1 LQQNYFLLDT
11 NKQQSTNLNKY
22 ISSSGMCSRRE
33 AEKYIKEGRVTI
45 NGKPTQLGN
54 RVGKKDMVRL
64 DGRDVIPKDVTVYI
78 ALNKPVGIVSTTDDR
93 EPDNIVKHINYPE
106 RLFPIG
112 RLDKPSEGLIFLT
125 NDGDIVNK
133 ILRAGNNHEKEYFV
147 SVDKVITD
155 DFLQKMGNGIPILGT
170 VTQKCLVEK
179 VSAKIFKIIL
189 TQGLNRQIRRMC
201 EYLDYEVIKLKRTRI
216 MNVDL
221 GYLQTG
227 DWRELTEEEMKEINT
242 MISSSSKTEEAS
254 SIKEPPKKK
263 VSRKKLAPTK
273 NDFNKKSASFR
284 KSSPKSKRNA
294 AGSSSKKKRW

>member
-1 LQQNYFLLDT
+1 LDNT
-11 NKQQSTNLNKY
+11 NQQSTNINKY
-22 ISSSGMCSRRE
+22 ISSSGVCSRRE
-33 AEKYIKEGRVTI
+33 AEKYIKEGRITI

-54 RVGKKDMVRL
+54 RVGKKDVVKF
-64 DGRDVIPKDVTVYI
+64 DGRLVTPKDVVLYI

-93 EPDNIVKHINYPE
+93 EPNNIVKHVNYPE

-147 SVDKVITD
+147 SVDKSITA
-155 DFLQKMGNGIPILGT
+155 DFIQSMGSGIPILDT
-170 VTQKCLVEK
+170 MTKKCLVEK
-179 VSAKIFKIIL
+179 ISDKIFKIVL

-201 EYLDYEVIKLKRTRI
+201 EYLDYEVTKLKRTRI
-216 MNVDL
+216 MNVEL
-221 GYLQTG
+221 GYLQAG
-227 DWRELTEEEMKEINT
+227 DWRELTDEEMKEINT

-254 SIKEPPKKK
+254 VVKEKPKQAKPK
-263 VSRKKLAPTK
+263 RKQAATK

-284 KSSPKSKRNA
+284 KSSPKTQRNA
-294 AGSSSKKKRW
+294 SAAAKKKRW

>member
-1 LQQNYFLLDT
+1 LDSK
-11 NKQQSTNLNKY
+11 KQATTNLNKY

-33 AEKYIKEGRVTI
+33 AEKFISEGRVTI
-45 NGKPTQLGN
+45 NGKATQLGN
-54 RVGKKDMVRL
+54 RVAKKDVVKL
-64 DGRDVIPKDVTVYI
+64 DGRLVEPKNQTLYI

-93 EPDNIVKHINYPE
+93 EKNNIVKHVNYPE

-147 SVDKVITD
+147 SVDKGITD
-155 DFLQKMGNGIPILGT
+155 DFIQKMSNGIPILGT
-170 VTQKCLVEK
+170 LTQKCKVEK
-179 VSAKIFKIIL
+179 ISEKIFKIVL

-201 EYLDYEVIKLKRTRI
+201 EYLEYEVIKLKRTRI
-216 MNVDL
+216 MNVEL

-227 DWRELTEEEMKEINT
+227 DWRELTDDEMKEINA
-242 MISSSSKTEEAS
+242 MIATSSKTEEAS
-254 SIKEPPKKK
+254 EVKEKPKKTA
-263 VSRKKLAPTK
+263 SKKRAAPVK

-284 KSSPKSKRNA
+284 KG
-294 AGSSSKKKRW
+294 GSSSKKSGNSSGRKKRRF